1 MGLNCAFFFY
11 LLCAHTYTHTTNHI
25 TQSLHCITAMG
36 AKKAECF
43 EKDLEHEGTCS
54 KQTRRL
60 QTPEYIWKVLFGIIA
75 FSGLKFPIICKEEEE
90 EKKPWASVPIVGGLL
105 GGGVRVGW
113 CSWPRL

>member
-1 MGLNCAFFFY
+1 
-11 LLCAHTYTHTTNHI
+11 
-25 TQSLHCITAMG
+25 MG

-43 EKDLEHEGTCS
+43 ETDLEHEGTCS

-90 EKKPWASVPIVGGLL
+90 EKNRGPVFPSWEDCWGRGQGGLVQL
-105 GGGVRVGW
+105 APSLVVLT
-113 CSWPRL
+113 S